1 MSLMR
6 ELRRRLVPA
15 LIPAFGACA
24 IAYFGYHAMEG
35 ERGLQAYYRLND
47 AIAETKQTLA
57 ETTAERRRLERRV
70 TLLRADGLDMDML
83 DEQARSSLG
92 VARTDEIII
101 YTKPAPTK
109 VN

>member
-24 IAYFGYHAMEG
+24 IA
-35 ERGLQAYYRLND
+35 
-47 AIAETKQTLA
+47 ETKQTLA

-70 TLLRADGLDMDML
+70 ALLRADGLDMDML